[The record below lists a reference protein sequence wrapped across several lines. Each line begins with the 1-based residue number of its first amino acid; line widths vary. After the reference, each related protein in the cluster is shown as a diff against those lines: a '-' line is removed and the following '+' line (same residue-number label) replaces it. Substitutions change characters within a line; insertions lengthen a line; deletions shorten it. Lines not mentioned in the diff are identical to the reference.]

1 MAVDQRSPVT
11 PESAPA
17 RLVEISADVRA
28 AVMAD
33 PAGGLVGVS
42 NDLEAAQARELA
54 GLAADLFTASDRA
67 LGDPAQQVEAQV
79 LGGSVYAVRS
89 AARML
94 ACVARRTALPALVL
108 YDLQAVL
115 TEAEAQA

>member
-1 MAVDQRSPVT
+1 MAVDQRSPVS

-17 RLVEISADVRA
+17 RLVEMSGDVRA

-42 NDLEAAQARELA
+42 SGLDGAPGRELA
-54 GLAADLFTASDRA
+54 GLAADLFTAADRA

-79 LGGSVYAVRS
+79 AGGSVYAVRS

-108 YDLQAVL
+108 YDLQAIL
-115 TEAEAQA
+115 DEAEA